1 MKIYSFY
8 KQFAI
13 IDIYL
18 KYMNENS
25 MVTINKRNTLSMHHL
40 YPNLQDAFFA

>member
-8 KQFAI
+8 KQCSI

-18 KYMNENS
+18 KYMNENYI
-25 MVTINKRNTLSMHHL
+25 VTINKRNTLLMHHL